1 MGRPSE
7 ARERVIEAAGEL
19 FHERGYHA
27 VGVSEICGRA
37 EVQKGSF
44 YHFFASKQ
52 KLALAVIERY
62 LETAEEAAA
71 EVLAG
76 DGAPLDRLER
86 YFTALH
92 ERQVGQC
99 AGGARVLGC
108 PLGNLALELATW
120 DEELREALRRGFDRQ
135 VADLEAVLREA
146 RRAGEIGADVDIG
159 AAARALVALLEG
171 HLLFAK
177 LRNDAAPLA
186 GLAPVA
192 RRVLG
197 LSA

>member
-1 MGRPSE
+1 M
-7 ARERVIEAAGEL
+7 IEAAGQL

-27 VGVSEICGRA
+27 VGVSEICSRA

-44 YHFFASKQ
+44 YHVFASKQ
-52 KLALAVIERY
+52 KLALAVIQRY
-62 LETAEEAAA
+62 LETAGEAAA
-71 EVLAG
+71 IGLAG
-76 DGAPLDRLER
+76 EGSPLDRLER
-86 YFTALH
+86 YFASLH

-99 AGGARVLGC
+99 ADGARVLGC

-135 VADLEAVLREA
+135 VADLELVLREA
-146 RRAGEIGADVDIG
+146 RRAGEIEADVDIG

-177 LRNDAAPLA
+177 LSNDAAPLA
-186 GLAPVA
+186 DLAPAA